1 MGAQRGNGKKVTGKH
16 PALNRRRKANTN
28 GQLVCSAFLCRFESM
43 KLLIALLLLGST
55 TAAFSQKQTKA
66 GVAIRQLLAQQSDA
80 WNKGDLEAFMQPYW
94 NSDSLLFIG
103 KSGVKHGWA
112 VTLANYKKGYPD
124 TAAMGKLHFDILET
138 RILSSEYV
146 FLVGKWH
153 LQRTIG
159 DIGGHFTLLFR
170 RIKGQWK
177 IIADHSS

>member
-1 MGAQRGNGKKVTGKH
+1 
-16 PALNRRRKANTN
+16 
-28 GQLVCSAFLCRFESM
+28 M
-43 KLLIALLLLGST
+43 KLLIAFLLSVGTLSAFAQKKT
-55 TAAFSQKQTKA
+55 TAETT
-66 GVAIRQLLAQQSDA
+66 IRQLLAQQSDA
-80 WNKGDLEAFMQPYW
+80 WNKGDLESFMQPYW
-94 NSDSLLFIG
+94 KSDSLLFIG
-103 KSGVKHGWA
+103 KSGVKHGWD

-138 RILSSEYV
+138 KPLSAEYF

-170 RIKGQWK
+170 KIKGQWK